1 MNKSIVFA
9 SVCMTLLSVSASPLM
24 AQSVLNVAAG
34 EQQTDGTYLWV
45 YKVYAREYKDL
56 NYWILGVDRPVYDSL
71 VAGSIN
77 GASNV
82 SYVEKSGANLLTGI
96 RFNGN
101 IDKDE
106 SKVFSFKLDQNYV
119 ANPETKVAFDGSAV
133 LCYTTGPGTLAIP
146 EPGTMALTMLGLGA
160 LGFIKLR
167 KRRP

>member
-9 SVCMTLLSVSASPLM
+9 SACMTLLFVSASPLM
-24 AQSVLNVAAG
+24 AQSILNVAAG
-34 EQQTDGTYLWV
+34 EQLADGTYLWV
-45 YKVYAREYKDL
+45 YNVYAREYQDL
-56 NYWILGVDRPVYDSL
+56 NYWILGVDRPVYESL

-77 GASNV
+77 GASKV
-82 SYVEKSGANLLTGI
+82 SYVEKSGENLLTGI

-101 IDKDE
+101 VDKDA

-146 EPGTMALTMLGLGA
+146 EPGTMAFTVLGLGA

>member
-1 MNKSIVFA
+1 MSKSIVFA
-9 SVCMTLLSVSASPLM
+9 SVCMTLLSVSASPIM
-24 AQSVLNVAAG
+24 AQSILNVAAG

-45 YKVYAREYKDL
+45 YKVYAREYQDL

-82 SYVEKSGANLLTGI
+82 SYVEKSGENLLTGI

-101 IDKDE
+101 VDKNG
-106 SKVFSFKLDQNYV
+106 SKVFAFKLDQNYIP
-119 ANPETKVAFDGSAV
+119 NPDTKVAFDGSAV

-146 EPGTMALTMLGLGA
+146 EPGTLSLTLLGLGA
-160 LGFIKLR
+160 LGCTFI
-167 KRRP
+167 RRRRA

>member
-1 MNKSIVFA
+1 MNKSIVFG
-9 SVCMTLLSVSASPLM
+9 SVCIALLSVSASPLM
-24 AQSVLNVAAG
+24 AQSILNVAAG
-34 EQQTDGTYLWV
+34 EHQTDGSYLWV
-45 YKVYAREYKDL
+45 YKVYAREYQDL
-56 NYWILGVDRPVYDSL
+56 NYWILGADRPVYDSL

-82 SYVEKSGANLLTGI
+82 SYVEKSGENLLTGI

-106 SKVFSFKLDQNYV
+106 SKVFSFKLDKNYL
-119 ANPETKVAFDGSAV
+119 ANPDTKVAFDGSAG

-146 EPGTMALTMLGLGA
+146 EPGSLALTVLGLGA
-160 LGFIKLR
+160 LGFINLR